1 MTALRRSVDAC
12 KIASLISAAL
22 ARGNCDH
29 SSAIAPVTSGAVALV
44 PLAVNQPSGAAKLVI
59 LSPGARNPSLPIE
72 APKLDWPT
80 GRPRSLQEVTGIT
93 HRCRVIAELV
103 ISL

>member
-1 MTALRRSVDAC
+1 MIALRRGVDAC

-22 ARGNCDH
+22 AWGNCDH
-29 SSAIAPVTSGAVALV
+29 SNAIAPVTNGAAALV

-72 APKLDWPT
+72 APKLDWLM
-80 GRPRSLQEVTGIT
+80 GRPTSLQAVTGIT
-93 HRCRVIAELV
+93 QGCRVIAELV
-103 ISL
+103 ISP